1 MEVNAEVKKQK
12 YQISVS
18 YRFPYINLL
27 RGKDSSNKND
37 ILAFIKFGGGAFF
50 LQKCIQIW
58 ISLKNVA
65 LYWYKLRLE
74 SLRSWH

>member
-18 YRFPYINLL
+18 YRFPYINLR

-37 ILAFIKFGGGAFF
+37 ILAFIKFEGGLFSYKSVSKSEYH
-50 LQKCIQIW
+50 LRMLHSID
-58 ISLKNVA
+58 IS
-65 LYWYKLRLE
+65 
-74 SLRSWH
+74 